1 MDGEKMINVGQLIV
15 ESKRRNFKNK
25 ESMLN
30 ILKLLNENKEF
41 TKAKDNNTQINILKN
56 DYLTNESFNENE
68 YSVIKSLIY
77 GLELESDPNKIQRK
91 R

>member
-1 MDGEKMINVGQLIV
+1 MYGEKMINVGQLIV

-25 ESMLN
+25 ESTLS

-41 TKAKDNNTQINILKN
+41 TKAKDNKTQINILKN

>member
-1 MDGEKMINVGQLIV
+1 MINVGQLIV

-25 ESMLN
+25 ESTLS

-41 TKAKDNNTQINILKN
+41 TKAKDNKTQINILKN

>member
-1 MDGEKMINVGQLIV
+1 MINVGQLIV

-25 ESMLN
+25 ESMLK

-41 TKAKDNNTQINILKN
+41 TKAKDNNAQINILKN

>member
-1 MDGEKMINVGQLIV
+1 MINVGQLIV

-41 TKAKDNNTQINILKN
+41 TKAKDNKTQINILKN
-56 DYLTNESFNENE
+56 DYLTNENFNQNE

>member
-1 MDGEKMINVGQLIV
+1 MINVGQLIV

>member
-1 MDGEKMINVGQLIV
+1 MYGEKMINVGQLIV

-25 ESMLN
+25 ESTLN

-41 TKAKDNNTQINILKN
+41 TKAKDNKTQINILKN

>member
-1 MDGEKMINVGQLIV
+1 MINVGQLIV

-56 DYLTNESFNENE
+56 NYLTNESFNENE

>member
-1 MDGEKMINVGQLIV
+1 MGEKMINVGQLIV

-25 ESMLN
+25 DEMLK

-41 TKAKDNNTQINILKN
+41 TKAKNNNTQINILKN
-56 DYLTNESFNENE
+56 EYLINESFNQNE
-68 YSVIKSLIY
+68 HAVIKSLIY

>member
-1 MDGEKMINVGQLIV
+1 MINVGQLIA
-15 ESKRRNFKNK
+15 ESKKRNFKNK
-25 ESMLN
+25 KSMLN
-30 ILKLLNENKEF
+30 ILKLLYENKEF
-41 TKAKDNNTQINILKN
+41 TKAKDNNIQINILKN

-77 GLELESDPNKIQRK
+77 GLELESDPDKIMRK

>member
-1 MDGEKMINVGQLIV
+1 MINVGQLIV

-41 TKAKDNNTQINILKN
+41 TKAKDNKTQINILKN
-56 DYLTNESFNENE
+56 DYLMNENFNQNE

>member
-1 MDGEKMINVGQLIV
+1 MINVGQLIV

-30 ILKLLNENKEF
+30 ILKLLNENKKF

>member
-1 MDGEKMINVGQLIV
+1 MINVGQLIV

-25 ESMLN
+25 ESMLK

-56 DYLTNESFNENE
+56 DYLTNENFNQNE
-68 YSVIKSLIY
+68 YLVIKSLIY